1 MRLVECFDHH
11 GCDKGSSRHR
21 YDRVYEPVLQHLR
34 NEPFTLLE
42 IGVLRGA
49 SLEAWVEYF
58 PNAHV
63 IGIDTFERVPAEHV
77 PILKHP
83 RVSWWKCDSMRG
95 APSLPELD
103 VVIDDGN
110 HIQAA
115 QKATFLAFMPLLKRT
130 GVYFIEDFL
139 PFDGRFPDLET
150 RYTENTSEGHRELCK
165 TLEPYKVTHHDLRDM
180 TPMSYLLEIRKC

>member
-1 MRLVECFDHH
+1 MRACFDRH
-11 GCDKGSSRHR
+11 GSDKGSLKHR
-21 YDRVYEPVLQHLR
+21 YDRVYEPILKPFKY
-34 NEPFTLLE
+34 EPITLLE

-49 SLEAWVEYF
+49 SLSAWVEYF
-58 PNAHV
+58 PNACV

-83 RVSWWKCDSMRG
+83 RVSWWKCDSTQG
-95 APSLPELD
+95 APPLPELD
-103 VVIDDGN
+103 LVIDDGN

-115 QKATFLAFMPLLKRT
+115 QQATFLAFMPLLKRG

-139 PFDGRFPDLET
+139 PFDGKYPQLQT
-150 RYTENTSEGHRELCK
+150 RYPENTAEGHRELCK

-180 TPMSYLLEIRKC
+180 TPVSYLLEIRC